1 MQIGIA
7 CSAGSYKGIFVHGVL
22 AALEDAGFRAQVYA
36 ACSSSAVPAA
46 FASVGE
52 LEQLNRTQYWK
63 EGYSRYVQ
71 AGYDISKSLLDS
83 LPEAVEALEGKLF
96 RPNAERYAIA
106 VNAVVTREAADM
118 TQGLGARRLGIQLL
132 RAMKNKDRS
141 WPDKHLEL
149 RLFKNWTA
157 DGGFMLTQDNLKDVL
172 YATTRMLHAWRTP
185 SWIDSLPY
193 VDASYTCLCPAI
205 ELTRLACDRVVAIS
219 PELGDVYRDLFQT
232 EVLPTSHDSVPID
245 IIQPQVDLA
254 EIGVDYLKVTDEGLE
269 TAFEFGREA
278 GKTYL
283 SLGRMK
289 AL

>member
-1 MQIGIA
+1 
-7 CSAGSYKGIFVHGVL
+7 
-22 AALEDAGFRAQVYA
+22 
-36 ACSSSAVPAA
+36 
-46 FASVGE
+46 
-52 LEQLNRTQYWK
+52 
-63 EGYSRYVQ
+63 
-71 AGYDISKSLLDS
+71 
-83 LPEAVEALEGKLF
+83 
-96 RPNAERYAIA
+96 
-106 VNAVVTREAADM
+106 
-118 TQGLGARRLGIQLL
+118 
-132 RAMKNKDRS
+132 
-141 WPDKHLEL
+141 
-149 RLFKNWTA
+149 
-157 DGGFMLTQDNLKDVL
+157 MLTQDNLKDVL

-185 SWIDSLPY
+185 SWIDGLPY

-232 EVLPTSHDSVPID
+232 EVLPMSHDSVPID

-269 TAFEFGREA
+269 TAFELGREA